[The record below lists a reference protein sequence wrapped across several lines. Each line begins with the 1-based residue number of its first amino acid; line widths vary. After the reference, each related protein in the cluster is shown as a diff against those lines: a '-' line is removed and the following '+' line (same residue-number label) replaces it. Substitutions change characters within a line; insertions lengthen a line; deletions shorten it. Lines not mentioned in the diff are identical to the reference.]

1 MLQMLLNLLGRH
13 FTKVLHMVIY
23 GFLNQLTELIYVYC
37 GLPMTRVMLIVKMP
51 YKPYSSNDV
60 TRNRRCTSMPHHLK
74 ILQVC
79 LTRIQQQRV
88 LPANGF

>member
-51 YKPYSSNDV
+51 
-60 TRNRRCTSMPHHLK
+60 
-74 ILQVC
+74 
-79 LTRIQQQRV
+79 
-88 LPANGF
+88 